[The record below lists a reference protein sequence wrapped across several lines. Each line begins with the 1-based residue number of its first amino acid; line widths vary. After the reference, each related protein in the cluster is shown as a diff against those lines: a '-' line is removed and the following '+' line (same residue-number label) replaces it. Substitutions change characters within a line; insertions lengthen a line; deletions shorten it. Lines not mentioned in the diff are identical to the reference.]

1 MARKEGKDSSQEDDN
16 RLMKEIDFNSD
27 SNDEQDELYEHHRY
41 VADKNQGLLRIDKF
55 IFNLLAQTSRNRI
68 QQAAKAGSI
77 WVNGKS
83 VKPNYR
89 VRPDDVVQIILDHP
103 PREVELI
110 AEEIP
115 INVVY
120 EDESF
125 CIVNKE
131 AGMVVHPG
139 YANYTGTLVNAVLFR
154 MKNLPSAASSERP
167 GLVHRIDKDT
177 SGLLV
182 IALSDFA
189 MVHISKQF
197 FERSTDRLYTA
208 LVWGD
213 LAEDNGTI
221 TGNLGRSLKD
231 RKVMSVFPEG
241 DFGKHAV
248 THYKVL
254 ERFGYVTLVECKLET
269 GRTHQIRAHFQYIG
283 HPLFGDPTYGGNK
296 ILKGVNTAKYKQ
308 FINNNFELLPRQA
321 LHARTLGLTHPISGE
336 RHIFESDLPEDMVK
350 VLERW
355 RNYSLYHSVD

>member
-1 MARKEGKDSSQEDDN
+1 MAGKGWKESSQEVGIE
-16 RLMKEIDFNSD
+16 LMKEIDFNSE
-27 SNDEQDELYEHHRY
+27 SSDEQDELYEHHRFI
-41 VADKNQGLLRIDKF
+41 ADKNQGLLRVDKF

-83 VKPNYR
+83 VKPNYK
-89 VRPDDVVQIILDHP
+89 VKPDDVVQIVLEYP
-103 PREVELI
+103 PREIDLI
-110 AEEIP
+110 PEEIP
-115 INVVY
+115 INIVY

-139 YANYTGTLVNAVLFR
+139 YGNYSGTLVNAILYR
-154 MKNLPSAASSERP
+154 MKNLPSAASAERP
-167 GLVHRIDKDT
+167 GLVHRIDKET

-182 IALSDFA
+182 IALSDYA

-197 FERSTDRLYTA
+197 FERTTDRLYTA

-213 LAEDNGTI
+213 IANNEGTI
-221 TGNLGRSLKD
+221 TGHLGRSLKD
-231 RKVMSVFPEG
+231 RKVMSVFPDG

-248 THYKVL
+248 THYRVL

-269 GRTHQIRAHFQYIG
+269 GRTHQIRAHFQFIG
-283 HPLFGDPTYGGNK
+283 HPLFGDPTYGGDK

-308 FINNNFELLPRQA
+308 FIKNNFEILPRQA
-321 LHARTLGLTHPISGE
+321 LHARTLAVTHPVSGE
-336 RHIFESDLPEDMVK
+336 RHVFESELPDDMVK

-355 RNYSLYHSVD
+355 RNYSVNHSVD